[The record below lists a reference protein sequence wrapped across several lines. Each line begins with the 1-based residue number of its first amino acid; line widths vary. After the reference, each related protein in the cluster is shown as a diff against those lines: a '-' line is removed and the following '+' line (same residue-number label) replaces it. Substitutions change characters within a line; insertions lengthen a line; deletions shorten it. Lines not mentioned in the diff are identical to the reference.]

1 MYEYEK
7 FMHEALKEA
16 YKAYE
21 ENEVPIGAIIV
32 QENKIIGRGYNQ
44 VEKLQDSTA
53 HAEMIAITSAA
64 SYLKNWRLTNTIL
77 YTTVEPCLMCLG
89 ALFLSRIPILV
100 YGTNDEKKGACGSL
114 YQINTPSLQIIK
126 GILEKDSQQ
135 ILKKFFIKQ
144 REKKGKIKWKN

>member
-1 MYEYEK
+1 MRYNFVYEYEK
-7 FMHEALKEA
+7 FMYEALKEA

-21 ENEVPIGAIIV
+21 KNEVPIGAVVV

-44 VEKLQDSTA
+44 VENLQDSTA

-64 SYLKNWRLTNTIL
+64 SYLKNWRLNNTIL

-100 YGTNDEKKGACGSL
+100 YGTNNEKKGTYEVDYHIKSASL
-114 YQINTPSLQIIK
+114 KIIK
-126 GILEKDSQQ
+126 GILKEDSQKL
-135 ILKKFFIKQ
+135 LKQFFLKQ
-144 REKKGKIKWKN
+144 RKKEK